1 MTVPNDSAGQ
11 ATANRV
17 FSRAQPQ
24 QLSRVLAGPRLSRS
38 TFARSSRLELFHAWL
53 GKEEERRKAVATRL
67 KGSYSASESPSFLSL
82 CAEGCRQRDDVGGA
96 AESIAIRSLLSIPQP
111 AYLSTLPTQ
120 HTHTHT
126 QREKRSAARAR
137 HRKREEKRPKTKQKK
152 EGERV
157 SPPRLRVGIVR
168 QRGPSSTITTVRAL
182 TSRPHPKTPSSFPPL
197 SAQPS
202 PFPLIIALLG
212 WA

>member
-1 MTVPNDSAGQ
+1 MLSLPHRCPQRSRIGGGKRQAAPPSETPKGGGVTATPKNRERSGDLGGVTVPNDSAGQ

-96 AESIAIRSLLSIPQP
+96 AESIAICSLLSLF
-111 AYLSTLPTQ
+111 LSL
-120 HTHTHT
+120 HT
-126 QREKRSAARAR
+126 
-137 HRKREEKRPKTKQKK
+137 
-152 EGERV
+152 
-157 SPPRLRVGIVR
+157 
-168 QRGPSSTITTVRAL
+168 
-182 TSRPHPKTPSSFPPL
+182 
-197 SAQPS
+197 
-202 PFPLIIALLG
+202 
-212 WA
+212 